1 MCYAHSMGQR
11 LALLEQLA
19 AAKQRA
25 EDAEASIEAQLNA
38 FVSGLI
44 VGTALT
50 RAEDVIRT
58 SNLALQS
65 HRSDIKRILDDLDRV

>member
-1 MCYAHSMGQR
+1 MCYAQFMGQR

-65 HRSDIKRILDDLDRV
+65 HRSDIKRILDDLDRA

>member
-1 MCYAHSMGQR
+1 MCYAQFMGQK